1 MYFSTLS
8 PAVTL
13 AASSASL
20 TERTRARKHARADCT
35 RTRQGRLFDTKAV
48 AARAADKFELMYE
61 AGPESR
67 GSRDEDPSAE
77 SDEFYHDAI
86 DSKSQELA
94 GSDGELL
101 RAQGEDSETVSFEA
115 RESDKF
121 TLSE

>member
-1 MYFSTLS
+1 
-8 PAVTL
+8 
-13 AASSASL
+13 
-20 TERTRARKHARADCT
+20 
-35 RTRQGRLFDTKAV
+35 
-48 AARAADKFELMYE
+48 MYE

-86 DSKSQELA
+86 DSTSQELA

>member
-1 MYFSTLS
+1 MG
-8 PAVTL
+8 A
-13 AASSASL
+13 
-20 TERTRARKHARADCT
+20 

-77 SDEFYHDAI
+77 SDEFYHEAI
-86 DSKSQELA
+86 DSTSQELA
-94 GSDGELL
+94 GGDSAQLL
-101 RAQGEDSETVSFEA
+101 RAQGEDSETVSFES